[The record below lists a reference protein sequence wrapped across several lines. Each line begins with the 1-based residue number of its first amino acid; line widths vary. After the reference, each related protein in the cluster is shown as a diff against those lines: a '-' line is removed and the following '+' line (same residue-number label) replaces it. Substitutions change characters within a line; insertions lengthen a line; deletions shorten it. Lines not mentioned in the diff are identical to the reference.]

1 MYINGN
7 TRHVE
12 NIPGSRHV
20 IIKENDELSEFQ
32 HDISQELL

>member
-20 IIKENDELSEFQ
+20 IIKVNDELGEFQ
-32 HDISQELL
+32 HDTSEELV